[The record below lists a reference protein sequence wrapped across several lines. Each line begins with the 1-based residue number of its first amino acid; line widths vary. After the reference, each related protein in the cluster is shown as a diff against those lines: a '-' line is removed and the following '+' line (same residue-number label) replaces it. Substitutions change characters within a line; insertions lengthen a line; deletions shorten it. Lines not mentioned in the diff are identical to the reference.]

1 MSNINDFFHFA
12 DFWNFIWAHFCF
24 RKNRAFRRSASYA
37 LHSRWSA
44 PKSLHPA
51 SKLFLTIQKT
61 AYPHPPGTPPAR
73 LQSLAR
79 SPHKSPVRSP
89 SNPCPSPQT
98 LPSSPIPPS
107 AIPNPSVI
115 LNFAVIPNLIRDL
128 YKIAPKCC
136 TAPKTRLAR
145 TFVSGT
151 ILCKAAGNQ
160 FSDILHAIA
169 MVYGCSGRQVL
180 LHKKMCGEEG
190 GKGGLA

>member
-12 DFWNFIWAHFCF
+12 DFWNFIWAHFCI

-37 LHSRWSA
+37 LHSRWSV
-44 PKSLHPA
+44 PKSYCPA

-61 AYPHPPGTPPAR
+61 ACPQPPGTPPAR

-79 SPHKSPVRSP
+79 FPHKSPVRFP

-98 LPSSPIPPS
+98 LPSSPISPS
-107 AIPNPSVI
+107 
-115 LNFAVIPNLIRDL
+115 VIPNLIRDL

-160 FSDILHAIA
+160 LWDILHAIA

-190 GKGGLA
+190 GKGGFA